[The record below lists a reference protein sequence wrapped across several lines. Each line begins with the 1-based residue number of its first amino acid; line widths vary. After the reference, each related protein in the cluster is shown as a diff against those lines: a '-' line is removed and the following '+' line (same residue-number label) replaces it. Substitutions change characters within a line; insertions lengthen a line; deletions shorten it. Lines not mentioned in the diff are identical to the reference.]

1 MATAITLIIAS
12 NRNEDLRLGQILM
25 AEELNQSNIR
35 ELLLWLLRRRRRFRV
50 IGNSMLPLLNPGD
63 EILVNLNAY
72 RQKSPSPGDI
82 VVAQHPLQSNVR
94 LIKRVAVV
102 LENGNYFL
110 KGDNPEESTDSRTFG
125 SIAPEQIF
133 GRVTSRFF

>member
-1 MATAITLIIAS
+1 
-12 NRNEDLRLGQILM
+12 M